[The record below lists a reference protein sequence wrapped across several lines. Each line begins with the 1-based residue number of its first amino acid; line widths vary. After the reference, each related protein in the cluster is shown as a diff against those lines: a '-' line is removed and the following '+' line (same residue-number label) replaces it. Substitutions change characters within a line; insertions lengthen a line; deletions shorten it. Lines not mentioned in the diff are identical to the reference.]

1 MRFKSVK
8 HAEYEILKALLVTE
22 VEQTFHES
30 VNEIKMIGI
39 PSNDKVAEQR
49 FNKAASNITKVIF
62 NMLEKRSK
70 HLPEEHIEYELD
82 IKEIKKLMKE
92 GV

>member
-8 HAEYEILKALLVTE
+8 HAEYEILKALLVTK

-39 PSNDKVAEQR
+39 PNGDKVAEQR

-70 HLPEEHIEYELD
+70 YIPEEHIEYGLD
-82 IKEIKKLMKE
+82 IKKIKKIVKGE
-92 GV
+92 V